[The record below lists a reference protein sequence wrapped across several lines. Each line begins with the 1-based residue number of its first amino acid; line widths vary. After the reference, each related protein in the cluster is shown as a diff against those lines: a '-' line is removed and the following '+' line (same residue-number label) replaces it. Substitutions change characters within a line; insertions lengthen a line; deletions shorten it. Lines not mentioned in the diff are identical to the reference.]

1 MINMLLCRYV
11 FLDNGEEVHMELKEN
26 KSSLVTFKAHVENG
40 NGVLKS
46 HVKHGEF
53 ALQEGWIIDHVV
65 VLGGGVDTAAASSF
79 AVSLNGD
86 VIKVDSNVSQ
96 VISHEGSKL
105 HISALGLPLGTPFEL
120 KWTSH

>member
-1 MINMLLCRYV
+1 M
-11 FLDNGEEVHMELKEN
+11 FLDNGEEVHMELKEK
-26 KSSLVTFKAHVENG
+26 KSSLVTFDAHVENG

-65 VLGGGVDTAAASSF
+65 VLGGGVDTVAASSF
-79 AVSLNGD
+79 SVTLNGNTMKD
-86 VIKVDSNVSQ
+86 DSNASQ
-96 VISHEGSKL
+96 VISLEGSKL